1 MQKDGLSW
9 IVNSDKVKSF
19 SKNER
24 VLELTGGVDYYYIYG
39 YKNTISAG
47 GGSDRILLAGNGQSD
62 YSVVSLDA
70 GDDAVE
76 VNSYGCSIYGG
87 KGNDRIILQTDLTY
101 ADGQDGDDKFNLQG
115 TYVSDLTLIG
125 GAGNDTF
132 NFINNSSNVTISGG
146 SGSDVYNFDPEDSTY
161 SFYSDRKLY
170 KNFVTITDIEAEDT
184 IRNNYYKSDGTELSY
199 STNDSGDI
207 VLEDDY
213 GLVNVTLKG
222 VKDIS
227 EVAGVTYKAYKST
240 KTLGEIFGVD
250 SNSNS
255 NSDSNSN
262 SNSNSNVKYNS
273 SNYTIFSG
281 SASADEMSNSGSYV
295 SICGGSGD
303 DTITN
308 SGSNVVYQF
317 NPSTDGNDV
326 IYGFNSTDTLQVP
339 NSIKSYS
346 WKNVGNDKVITIGG
360 KSITLKNAAYMSK
373 INVYTGY
380 NAGSSD
386 NGTAYNNSSNS
397 IIFSGSSSAD
407 KISNSGSY
415 VSIRGGSGNDTI
427 TNSGSNVVYQF
438 NPSTDGN
445 DVIYGFNSTDTIQV
459 PNSIKSYSWK
469 NVGSD
474 RVITISGQSI
484 TLKNAAS
491 ISKVNVYTGYNAS
504 SSRNYFEERNFVEDH
519 WFTQEDDGFKNEI
532 DSMMNSSNEKASITI
547 KDDLT
552 SLDNPLQSKPN
563 QMTITHSDLNK
574 K

>member
-1 MQKDGLSW
+1 MQKDGLSY
-9 IVNSDKVKSF
+9 IVNSDNVKNF
-19 SKNER
+19 RKNKR
-24 VLELTGGVDYYYIYG
+24 VLNLTGGVDYYYIEG

-47 GGSDRILLAGNGQSD
+47 GGNDRILLAGNGQSD

-101 ADGQDGDDKFNLQG
+101 ADGQDGDDTFNLQG
-115 TYVSDLTLIG
+115 TSISDLTLSG

-132 NFINNSSNVTISGG
+132 NFINNSSKVTISGG
-146 SGSDVYNFDPEDSTY
+146 SGNDVYNFDPEDDPTSNYY
-161 SFYSDRKLY
+161 SERKLY
-170 KNFVTITDIEAEDT
+170 KNFVTITDIGAEDT
-184 IRNNYYKSDGTELSY
+184 IINNYYKSDGTELSY
-199 STNDSGDI
+199 STNSSGDI

-213 GLVNVTLKG
+213 GLINITLKG

-227 EVAGVTYKAYKST
+227 EVAGVTYEAYKAT
-240 KTLGEIFGVD
+240 KTLGQLFDIDTTVKGGDNTVTNSTNYKMVYDSSSVD
-250 SNSNS
+250 SI
-255 NSDSNSN
+255 
-262 SNSNSNVKYNS
+262 YN
-273 SNYTIFSG
+273 TG
-281 SASADEMSNSGSYV
+281 DYV
-295 SICGGSGD
+295 TICGGSGS

-308 SGSNVVYQF
+308 SGSNIVYQF
-317 NPSTDGNDV
+317 NPSTDGD
-326 IYGFNSTDTLQVP
+326 
-339 NSIKSYS
+339 
-346 WKNVGNDKVITIGG
+346 
-360 KSITLKNAAYMSK
+360 
-373 INVYTGY
+373 
-380 NAGSSD
+380 
-386 NGTAYNNSSNS
+386 
-397 IIFSGSSSAD
+397 
-407 KISNSGSY
+407 
-415 VSIRGGSGNDTI
+415 
-427 TNSGSNVVYQF
+427 
-438 NPSTDGN
+438 

-459 PNSIKSYSWK
+459 PNTVKSYSWK

-491 ISKVNVYTGYNAS
+491 ISKVNVYTGYSAS

-519 WFTQEDDGFKNEI
+519 WFTQEEDGFKNEI

-552 SLDNPLQSKPN
+552 SVVNPLQSKLN